1 MNEFESDLKRV
12 MSDLERARVDLLSA
26 LDGLTEDGLSR
37 RRRGGWSVTEILHH
51 VIGGELHYTNG
62 IAFIRGRPPGRSP
75 NDQGEMRTAADAV
88 RMLEEARLA
97 LLSTLEGMDE
107 DTFYELAPLTNVEE
121 YGQTYSVLS
130 VLENVVHHDREHTA
144 QIREILSLPQ

>member
-1 MNEFESDLKRV
+1 MNEFESDLKSV

-75 NDQGEMRTAADAV
+75 NDQEDMRTAADAV

-97 LLSTLEGMDE
+97 LLSAVEGVDE
-107 DTFYELAPLTNVEE
+107 ETFYKLIPLTNEE
-121 YGQTYSVLS
+121 GQGQTYSVLS
-130 VLENVVHHDREHTA
+130 VLENIALHDREHAA
-144 QIREILSLPQ
+144 QIREILSLPR